1 LATVESESA
10 GAGVAE
16 DGTPLVFVS
25 DASAEAARISVKL
38 GELGYA
44 VADVPLA
51 LLAGRVAVQRPA
63 LVVCDAD
70 AEGAVDALVRV
81 RELTA
86 DSRVAIIA
94 LGERERIT
102 LALPEGLAD
111 ASFSRPVDVPA
122 MLDAIERL
130 VGLPTPRAKRSSR
143 PPGRQNPSTVP
154 RQSER
159 AARLE
164 GPPPSVVGG
173 AIPLPPDLTGEGPPP
188 KEQPSDAP
196 AVELGPDM
204 QELLLEAERR
214 FGASKPSPQSSR
226 EEHGPEIDAEGAL
239 PPEVLLA
246 LEEPLDDEDFSE
258 EPQTPVPADATGTL
272 NAPKVGL
279 RGQAGGTFAT
289 SLGTDATA
297 GPASEAPSNASAAAR
312 PRPERTSERPL
323 QEDLPH
329 DDEARRMRQQASTPK
344 PPKPVAEA
352 EEQSTSGAVPSA
364 PDHLFPEDESPI
376 VGTGDQPI
384 PTSRP
389 RGMPPP
395 PPSQALP
402 DPIADARARDDR
414 VDFVRRALSSTT
426 PPVRRSEEPA
436 PAERPPSGRLAQ
448 HTSDEHVEAPIEG
461 DDRPNEEAAE
471 SRGAPEAPL
480 AAPTVL
486 RAGDAVVVLAKAIA
500 ARYTGALAFEV
511 DEGIRRIVL
520 RDGDLVTVA
529 TGVHGESLVAFLAGR
544 GDLPPEVARQGH
556 KIPAFGR
563 RAGAALIAHG
573 HLAQDQLWPVL
584 RAHAEWLAGRV
595 LEIERG
601 SVAEEDVGR
610 LSEEPAV
617 FGGATGAEVL
627 VEVVR
632 RVITPEEAL
641 QRLGGLDTV
650 LDQGQARALLGE
662 CALAPAEA
670 ERVQH
675 ASSVTVREL
684 VEASPDPAMCSLL
697 YALVCL
703 GVLGATGA
711 RPRAEPRQPAPVR
724 DELDDEA
731 LRARIMTRK
740 ALIDEGDYFAVL
752 GVSRDATGYDIRR
765 AFTALRRELEPS
777 HILTARTA
785 DLADVVTEILAV
797 VEEAYQILSDQR
809 RRERYRR
816 AIEATP

>member
-1 LATVESESA
+1 M
-10 GAGVAE
+10 
-16 DGTPLVFVS
+16 FVS
-25 DASAEAARISVKL
+25 DASEEAARIGVTL

-70 AEGAVDALVRV
+70 AEGAVEALLRV
-81 RELTA
+81 RDLTS
-86 DSRVAIIA
+86 DSRLAIVA
-94 LGERERIT
+94 LGEREKIA

-111 ASFSRPVDVPA
+111 AAFSRPVDVRA
-122 MLDAIERL
+122 MLDAVERL
-130 VGLPTPRAKRSSR
+130 VGLPPPRPKRSSR
-143 PPGRQNPSTVP
+143 PPGRQSQSALP
-154 RQSER
+154 RPSER

-164 GPPPSVVGG
+164 GPPHSVVGA

-188 KEQPSDAP
+188 KESADAP

-214 FGASKPSPQSSR
+214 FSASRPSPQSGR
-226 EEHGPEIDAEGAL
+226 EEPGPEMNVEGAL
-239 PPEVLLA
+239 PPEVLFA

-258 EPQTPVPADATGTL
+258 ESQTPVPADGTGTL
-272 NAPKVGL
+272 NAPKAGF
-279 RGQAGGTFAT
+279 RAHAGGTFAT
-289 SLGTDATA
+289 SLGTDATGA
-297 GPASEAPSNASAAAR
+297 PMSEAASSPSAAAR
-312 PRPERTSERPL
+312 SKPDDVSESPPA
-323 QEDLPH
+323 QDAAPVED
-329 DDEARRMRQQASTPK
+329 ARRQRQQASTPK
-344 PPKPVAEA
+344 PPKPVPEQ
-352 EEQSTSGAVPSA
+352 EEPALGSPSPPPTAASEHPVSDPPPPSHAPGTSNHPM
-364 PDHLFPEDESPI
+364 
-376 VGTGDQPI
+376 

-395 PPSQALP
+395 PPSQAIA
-402 DPIADARARDDR
+402 DPIAESRGRDDR
-414 VDFVRRALSSTT
+414 VDFLRRALSSTT
-426 PPVRRSEEPA
+426 PPGRRSEEAAAPEQPPAAQPPPRPEPEQSAASRLEPELRASDRPSDSRAVPA
-436 PAERPPSGRLAQ
+436 P
-448 HTSDEHVEAPIEG
+448 
-461 DDRPNEEAAE
+461 
-471 SRGAPEAPL
+471 PL
-480 AAPTVL
+480 GAPTVL
-486 RAGDAVVVLAKAIA
+486 RAGDAVAVLAKAIA
-500 ARYTGALAFEV
+500 SRYTGALAFEV

-529 TGVHGESLVAFLAGR
+529 TGVHGESLVAFLANR

-573 HLAQDQLWPVL
+573 HLAQDELWPVL
-584 RAHAEWLAGRV
+584 RAHAEWLVGRV
-595 LEIERG
+595 LEIDRG
-601 SVAEEDVGR
+601 SVVEEDIGR

-650 LDQGQARALLGE
+650 LDQGAARALLGE
-662 CALAPAEA
+662 CALGPAEA
-670 ERVQH
+670 ERVQQV
-675 ASSVTVREL
+675 ASVTVREL
-684 VEASPDPAMCSLL
+684 VEASPDPAMCALL
-697 YALVCL
+697 YGLVCL
-703 GVLGATGA
+703 GVLSAAGA
-711 RPRAEPRQPAPVR
+711 RPKAAPRDKSPVR

-731 LRARIMTRK
+731 LRARILTRK
-740 ALIDEGDYFAVL
+740 ALVDEGDYFAVL

-777 HILTARTA
+777 HVLTARTA
-785 DLADVVTEILAV
+785 DLADVVTEILSV
-797 VEEAYQILSDQR
+797 IEEAYQILSDQR

-816 AIEATP
+816 AIEAAP

>member
-1 LATVESESA
+1 LTAVESESA
-10 GAGVAE
+10 GPGIAE

-38 GELGYA
+38 GELGYS

-51 LLAGRVAVQRPA
+51 LLGGRVAVQRPA
-63 LVVCDAD
+63 LVICDAD
-70 AEGAVDALVRV
+70 AEGAVEALVRV
-81 RELTA
+81 RELTN
-86 DSRVAIIA
+86 DSRVAIVA

-111 ASFSRPVDVPA
+111 ASFSRPVDVQA

-130 VGLPTPRAKRSSR
+130 VGLPAPRAKRSSR

-188 KEQPSDAP
+188 KEAADAP
-196 AVELGPDM
+196 AVELGLDM

-214 FGASKPSPQSSR
+214 FSASKPSPQSGR
-226 EEHGPEIDAEGAL
+226 EDHGPEMDAEGAL

-258 EPQTPVPADATGTL
+258 EPQTPVPSDATGTL
-272 NAPKVGL
+272 NAPKVGGM
-279 RGQAGGTFAT
+279 RSHAGTFAT

-297 GPASEAPSNASAAAR
+297 GPVSESASSASAAPR

-323 QEDLPH
+323 QEDLPQ
-329 DDEARRMRQQASTPK
+329 DDDARRMRQQASTPK
-344 PPKPVAEA
+344 PPKPVPESDEA
-352 EEQSTSGAVPSA
+352 SGAGVLPSA
-364 PDHLFPEDESPI
+364 SDHGFPEPPSRIP
-376 VGTGDQPI
+376 GTADQPV

-389 RGMPPP
+389 KGMPPP
-395 PPSQALP
+395 PPSQAIP
-402 DPIADARARDDR
+402 DPVVDARARDDR

-426 PPVRRSEEPA
+426 PPVRRSEEPGA
-436 PAERPPSGRLAQ
+436 AEQPGPEPPSHQIPPEQRSAAGV
-448 HTSDEHVEAPIEG
+448 TP
-461 DDRPNEEAAE
+461 DDRAVEHPPEPRGAAE
-471 SRGAPEAPL
+471 ARLG
-480 AAPTVL
+480 APTVL

-511 DEGIRRIVL
+511 DEGIRRVVL

-529 TGVHGESLVAFLAGR
+529 TGVHGESLVAFLASR

-601 SVAEEDVGR
+601 SVVEEEVGR

-641 QRLGGLDTV
+641 HRLGGLDTV
-650 LDQGQARALLGE
+650 LDQGPARALLGE

-703 GVLGATGA
+703 GVLGAAGA
-711 RPRAEPRQPAPVR
+711 RPPAPVRQPSPVR

-740 ALIDEGDYFAVL
+740 ALVDEGDYFAVL

-777 HILTARTA
+777 HVLTARTA

-797 VEEAYQILSDQR
+797 IEEAYQILSDQR

-816 AIEATP
+816 AIEAVP

>member
-1 LATVESESA
+1 MESESA
-10 GAGVAE
+10 GPGVAE
-16 DGTPLVFVS
+16 DGAPLVFVS

-38 GELGYA
+38 GELGYT

-51 LLAGRVAVQRPA
+51 LLAGRVAVQRPSFI
-63 LVVCDAD
+63 VCDAD
-70 AEGAVDALVRV
+70 AEGAVEALVRV
-81 RELTA
+81 RELTH
-86 DSRVAIIA
+86 DSRLAIIA

-111 ASFSRPVDVPA
+111 AAFSRPVDVQA

-130 VGLPTPRAKRSSR
+130 VGLPEPRPKRSSR
-143 PPGRQNPSTVP
+143 PPGRPNPSTIP

-188 KEQPSDAP
+188 KEQPADAP

-214 FGASKPSPQSSR
+214 FSASKPSPQVSR
-226 EEHGPEIDAEGAL
+226 EDHGPEMDAEGAL

-258 EPQTPVPADATGTL
+258 ESQTPVPADGTGTL
-272 NAPKVGL
+272 NAPKLGV
-279 RGQAGGTFAT
+279 RNYTAGTFAT

-297 GPASEAPSNASAAAR
+297 GPISESASNAAAALR
-312 PRPERTSERPL
+312 PKLERTSERPL
-323 QEDLPH
+323 AEEAPP
-329 DDEARRMRQQASTPK
+329 DDDARRARQQASTPK
-344 PPKPVAEA
+344 PPKPVP
-352 EEQSTSGAVPSA
+352 EEEEVVAPPLASESDNGMPEPPSRI
-364 PDHLFPEDESPI
+364 P
-376 VGTGDQPI
+376 GTGDQPI

-389 RGMPPP
+389 KGMPPP
-395 PPSQALP
+395 PPSQATP
-402 DPIADARARDDR
+402 DPLADARSRDDR

-426 PPVRRSEEPA
+426 PPVRRSEGPAKAEPA
-436 PAERPPSGRLAQ
+436 PAVPPSAPMAAEQRPASRLDLDVHASERP
-448 HTSDEHVEAPIEG
+448 
-461 DDRPNEEAAE
+461 AE
-471 SRGAPEAPL
+471 SRAVPPTPL
-480 AAPTVL
+480 GAPTVL

-529 TGVHGESLVAFLAGR
+529 TGVHGESLVAFLASR
-544 GDLPPEVARQGH
+544 GDLPAEVARQGH

-584 RAHAEWLAGRV
+584 RAHAEWLVGRV

-601 SVAEEDVGR
+601 GVTEEEVGR
-610 LSEEPAV
+610 LAEEPAV

-632 RVITPEEAL
+632 RAITPEEAL

-650 LDQGQARALLGE
+650 LDPGPAHALLGE

-684 VEASPDPAMCSLL
+684 VEASPDPAMCALL

-703 GVLGATGA
+703 GVLGAAGA
-711 RPRAEPRQPAPVR
+711 RPRASARPPTPIR

-731 LRARIMTRK
+731 LRARILTRK
-740 ALIDEGDYFAVL
+740 ALVDEGDYFAVL

-777 HILTARTA
+777 HVLTARTA
-785 DLADVVTEILAV
+785 DLADIVTEIIGV
-797 VEEAYQILSDQR
+797 IEEAYQILSDQR

-816 AIEATP
+816 AIEAVP